1 MVLTAPLWEWA
12 FRTRGRKVVPS
23 RSERNLPHIQ
33 KERYLTFGK
42 KQGSRSERSDSLDR
56 VPKGLIGRR
65 IMQIL
70 LARMHE
76 SPVVALQGARSV
88 GKSTVLR
95 LVADHHQVE
104 VIDLD
109 DETQR
114 ALAEASAT
122 DVVDGDSPVCIDEYQ
137 RVPAVLQAVKAQLNR
152 NHENGRYVLT
162 GSSSFWALP
171 RGTQSL
177 TGRLH
182 LLEIMP
188 LSQGEIDGVRED
200 FLDIAMNEPDRLRTS
215 RTTGMHRGE
224 YAERICR
231 GGLPLAIGA
240 VGHARDRFFR
250 SYVGT
255 ELARDVLDLANI
267 RQVNVLPKLLDRL
280 AGQSAQLL
288 NVTKAGGEVGLEP
301 RTADNYVRLLEALF
315 LVRKLPAWGRTLRA
329 RATKAPKLHLVDSG
343 LAAHLMG
350 VNARKLER
358 RDPAAI
364 VEFGHLLETFVV
376 GELLKQA
383 SWLDDVDHIGH
394 WRTSDGAEVDLII
407 ETFDGD
413 VVAFEV
419 KAHQEAGGRDAGGL
433 RALRDSLG
441 EQFRA
446 GFILNTGPVAYRL
459 EDRIHVCPI
468 DRLWHSASSWS

>member
-1 MVLTAPLWEWA
+1 M
-12 FRTRGRKVVPS
+12 RKLRV
-23 RSERNLPHIQ
+23 
-33 KERYLTFGK
+33 
-42 KQGSRSERSDSLDR
+42 RSDLVSLR
-56 VPKGLIGRR
+56 LIERR
-65 IMQIL
+65 IVPIL
-70 LARMHE
+70 IERMRE

-95 LVADHHQVE
+95 LVAEHHEVV

-122 DVVDGDSPVCIDEYQ
+122 DVVDERPPVCIDEYQ
-137 RVPAVLQAVKAQLNR
+137 RVPAVLQAIKAQLNR
-152 NHENGRYVLT
+152 HHKNGRYVLT

-177 TGRLH
+177 TGRMH

-188 LSQGEIDGVRED
+188 LSQGEIDGLHED
-200 FLDIAMNEPDRLRTS
+200 FLDVAMSEPDRLSLRRAKGTQ
-215 RTTGMHRGE
+215 RGD
-224 YAERICR
+224 YVERIRR
-231 GGLPLAIGA
+231 GGLPLAIA
-240 VGHARDRFFR
+240 VSGHARDRFFR
-250 SYVGT
+250 SYVGA

-267 RQVNVLPKLLDRL
+267 RQVNVLPQLLDRL

-288 NVTKAGGEVGLEP
+288 NVAKAGAAVGLEQ

-350 VNARKLER
+350 VSARKLER

-383 SWLDDVDHIGH
+383 SWRDDIDHIGH

-413 VVAFEV
+413 VFAFEV
-419 KAHQEAGGRDAGGL
+419 KAHQEAGARDAKGL
-433 RALRDSLG
+433 RMLRESLG
-441 EQFRA
+441 EQFCG

-468 DRLWHSASSWS
+468 DRLWHPASETT

>member
-1 MVLTAPLWEWA
+1 M
-12 FRTRGRKVVPS
+12 S
-23 RSERNLPHIQ
+23 QS
-33 KERYLTFGK
+33 
-42 KQGSRSERSDSLDR
+42 SL
-56 VPKGLIGRR
+56 IERR
-65 IMQIL
+65 IMPVLIE
-70 LARMHE
+70 RMRE

-95 LVADHHQVE
+95 LIADHHQVG

-109 DETQR
+109 NETQR

-122 DVVDGDSPVCIDEYQ
+122 DVVEGQPPVCIDEYQ
-137 RVPAVLQAVKAQLNR
+137 RVPAVLQAIKAQLNQR
-152 NHENGRYVLT
+152 HENGRYLLT

-188 LSQGEIDGVRED
+188 LTQGEIDAVHED
-200 FLDIAMNEPDRLRTS
+200 FLVVAMSDPDRLRTG
-215 RTTGMHRGE
+215 RTTGTSRSE

-231 GGLPLAIGA
+231 GGLPLAIAASGR
-240 VGHARDRFFR
+240 ARDRFFR
-250 SYVGT
+250 SYVGA

-267 RQVNVLPKLLDRL
+267 RQVNVLPLLLDRL

-288 NVTKAGGEVGLEP
+288 NVAKAGAAVGLEQ

-329 RATKAPKLHLVDSG
+329 RAAKAPKLHLVDSG

-350 VNARKLER
+350 INAQKLER
-358 RDPAAI
+358 RDAAAL

-383 SWLDDVDHIGH
+383 SWHDDIDHVGH
-394 WRTSDGAEVDLII
+394 WRTSDGAEVDLVI

-413 VVAFEV
+413 VIAFEV
-419 KAHQEAGGRDAGGL
+419 KAHQEAGGRDASGL
-433 RALRDSLG
+433 RILRDSLG

-468 DRLWHSASSWS
+468 DRLWHPSSAWT